1 MNLFLVD
8 NFKVGLDLEIS
19 IEIRPRSLSGVL
31 LSVTSAGGDYL
42 ILQMINGEVRLAI
55 TYLNFFFLRA
65 APGLTML

>member
-42 ILQMINGEVRLAI
+42 ILQMINGEVRPTI
-55 TYLNFFFLRA
+55 TYLKKKEKFYF
-65 APGLTML
+65 